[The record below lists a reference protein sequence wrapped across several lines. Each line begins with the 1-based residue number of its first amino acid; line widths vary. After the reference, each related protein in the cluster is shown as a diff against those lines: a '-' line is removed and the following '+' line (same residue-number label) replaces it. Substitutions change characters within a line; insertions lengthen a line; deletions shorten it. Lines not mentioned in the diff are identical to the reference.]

1 MPLSRP
7 DTQFRRTALAT
18 LCLGLLIIGVHLSAS
33 AQGPQPA
40 IQQSSLRLWP
50 EYDDPGLLVIF
61 AGTFSNTATFPVQ
74 VAFPLPEGARGIQA
88 TMQDAAGQLVNQDWE
103 IAGSK
108 LIFTLPQP
116 AFHTEYYLDRPPSGN
131 PRALSYTFVA
141 PYAIRTLEIAI
152 QQPARSTGFTVT
164 PQPESS
170 YQETDGLTYYRIN
183 RTNLASGDKVPI
195 VIRYTKSD
203 QGFSANPAQTQA
215 SQPTAVPAIPAT
227 VASRLPF
234 VLIGLGVAVLAGAA
248 IYWVLQ
254 RRQPPA
260 AAGRGAR
267 SQVGALVQPA
277 GRSSGKT
284 FYCTQCGRQLKPE
297 DRFCANCGT
306 PRKG

>member
-7 DTQFRRTALAT
+7 YTQFRRIVLAI
-18 LCLGLLIIGVHLSAS
+18 LCLGLLIIGIHLSAS

-74 VAFPLPEGARGIQA
+74 VAFPLPDGARGIQA

-103 IAGSK
+103 IAGGK

-116 AFHTEYYLDRPPSGN
+116 TFHSEYYLDRPPSGN
-131 PRALSYTFVA
+131 QRELSYTFVA
-141 PYAIRTLEIAI
+141 PYAIRALEITI
-152 QQPARSTGFTVT
+152 QQPARSTGFAVT

-203 QGFSANPAQTQA
+203 QDFSANPAQAQA
-215 SQPTAVPAIPAT
+215 NQPTAAPAVPAT
-227 VASRLPF
+227 GASRLPF

-267 SQVGALVQPA
+267 SQVGASVQSA